1 MVTQTSSIFGNQPY
15 REIVSPQQDF
25 VFIPDKYDSD
35 QNRLKTTNRV
45 PLDTSR
51 LSKDTKNYLY
61 NLEELL
67 RLRPELIEASTKV
80 DEQIANI
87 VGARSQF
94 SPTTNLGLVND
105 QVLLS
110 NSESREKTSGGYVDG
125 FIDFDYKIS
134 DFGGRNANYRASLIE
149 KELAEN
155 EFRQTINSLSK
166 KIFQIFILNIAY

>member
-1 MVTQTSSIFGNQPY
+1 MGPPHFIIVLCRDVFLLKLGQHGLVTPTSSQFLENQLY

-35 QNRLKTTNRV
+35 QNKLKTTNKV
-45 PLDTSR
+45 PLDTGR

-94 SPTTNLGLVND
+94 QATTNLGLVND

-110 NSESREKTSGGYVDG
+110 NSESRRKLLE
-125 FIDFDYKIS
+125 
-134 DFGGRNANYRASLIE
+134 AM
-149 KELAEN
+149 
-155 EFRQTINSLSK
+155 
-166 KIFQIFILNIAY
+166 